1 MYGNPNYGGWGCPPQ
16 QSGVVYVPAPP
27 AQGTNPDPIAYI
39 TSQIASLEN
48 LKKVLKEEK
57 KDDKKDDKKK
67 GADTNVVNMMFLMIL
82 LSPITGPMMSHF
94 FSWGLSYLPH

>member
-1 MYGNPNYGGWGCPPQ
+1 MYNQNPYYGGMPPPY
-16 QSGVVYVPAPP
+16 SGVVYVPSPP
-27 AQGTNPDPIAYI
+27 QQGNNQNPIDYI
-39 TSQIASLEN
+39 TSQIAGLEN